1 MILLPSN
8 GISLNQLGTLFG
20 SENYGCDAAYYYLY
34 CLNCTDPFLS
44 AKENLKILF
53 SKNRKRFE
61 EIKTKKFIDRNKLA
75 EYQLNELRNKEI
87 KKFLVTFLYV
97 IDLLLSQSTQIDNQN
112 FQELCQLCLQE
123 YNSCMFYRKLE
134 NTENKSDNMSNDK
147 LYYLSDELVF
157 KLTVIILMT
166 IENLKSNKRAI
177 VASNSPKTPSSL
189 YFTSVAFAL
198 VFFSHIVNHTIIRIQ
213 ESLLGHY
220 NKNKALTLTVDE
232 EEEHGDLSESKESNE
247 TDSSSSKT
255 SHGEEK
261 STKKRIKLIY
271 GLRRRKH
278 NSDSDTDDSEDSN
291 NSNQS
296 EKKNSNYD
304 NDNNEDVD
312 DDDEEG
318 TVVQSS
324 SGSSCGRRHN
334 KKGKKSNKGNT
345 PLAP

>member
-1 MILLPSN
+1 LLPSN

-97 IDLLLSQSTQIDNQN
+97 IDVLLSQSTQIDNQN

-123 YNSCMFYRKLE
+123 FNSCMFYRKLE
-134 NTENKSDNMSNDK
+134 NSDNKSDNM

-189 YFTSVAFAL
+189 YFSSTFPQNPSKL
-198 VFFSHIVNHTIIRIQ
+198 V
-213 ESLLGHY
+213 L
-220 NKNKALTLTVDE
+220 
-232 EEEHGDLSESKESNE
+232 
-247 TDSSSSKT
+247 
-255 SHGEEK
+255 
-261 STKKRIKLIY
+261 
-271 GLRRRKH
+271 
-278 NSDSDTDDSEDSN
+278 
-291 NSNQS
+291 
-296 EKKNSNYD
+296 
-304 NDNNEDVD
+304 
-312 DDDEEG
+312 
-318 TVVQSS
+318 
-324 SGSSCGRRHN
+324 
-334 KKGKKSNKGNT
+334 
-345 PLAP
+345 